1 MPFWH
6 FFFALISNF
15 ETSSERQYIY
25 VYICIYSYI
34 CKYNFFGF
42 LLRPLN
48 VEAVVV
54 IYILIYTVV
63 LMKFRTSY
71 KNEKKVPKK
80 GKTAKQITRRIQ
92 QRFTWNIA
100 HKNRL
105 KKLYMEISS
114 FIDYHEFLEWRKFP
128 HLYHFSHDKER
139 HTISIF
145 GNFRDSRNS
154 W

>member
-1 MPFWH
+1 MSGYLTSILKFYQILWH
-6 FFFALISNF
+6 NREVVNSNIEIF
-15 ETSSERQYIY
+15 TIKRLH
-25 VYICIYSYI
+25 VYIC
-34 CKYNFFGF
+34 
-42 LLRPLN
+42 
-48 VEAVVV
+48 
-54 IYILIYTVV
+54 TVV

-105 KKLYMEISS
+105 KKFYMKISS